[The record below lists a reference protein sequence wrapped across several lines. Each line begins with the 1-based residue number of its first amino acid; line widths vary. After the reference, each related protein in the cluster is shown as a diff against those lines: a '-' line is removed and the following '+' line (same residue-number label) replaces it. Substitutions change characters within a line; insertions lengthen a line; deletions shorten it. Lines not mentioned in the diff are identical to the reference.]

1 MIEIESH
8 LRLLDVLVVIFP
20 QVVHDE
26 VGDLAI
32 VFVRQ
37 PQLLLGR
44 GGVALTFSLS
54 LEKKRHKMIQ
64 HFLSNKP
71 PDPA

>member
-37 PQLLLGR
+37 PQLLLGS
-44 GGVALTFSLS
+44 GSVSLTLSFSL
-54 LEKKRHKMIQ
+54 KKIKKYR
-64 HFLSNKP
+64 
-71 PDPA
+71 